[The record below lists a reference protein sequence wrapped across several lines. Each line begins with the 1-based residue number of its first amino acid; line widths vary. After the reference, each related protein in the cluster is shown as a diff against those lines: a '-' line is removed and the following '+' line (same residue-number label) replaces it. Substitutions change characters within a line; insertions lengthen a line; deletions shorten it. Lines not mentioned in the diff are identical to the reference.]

1 MEFSPFEK
9 EKMVA
14 LKGVGLTVIARLEQI
29 GFSSLDQ
36 LIGQDPEFVTKLISQ
51 MIGSTCWHNSP
62 MAMNSIKSI
71 IDLAESRA

>member
-1 MEFSPFEK
+1 MAFSPLDK
-9 EKMVA
+9 EKMA
-14 LKGVGLTVIARLEQI
+14 AQKGVGLTVISRLDQI

-62 MAMNSIKSI
+62 MARNSIRSSI
-71 IDLAESRA
+71 ELAESRA